1 MGRIP
6 GQSWPNRQTTN
17 GKGGEEDA
25 KRCGTEGTPVSLSP
39 NLIAAPSMASP
50 YIVTRQSFQGC
61 EGRSWQLTSRT
72 SDLARAK
79 PTLACNLRH
88 HQCPLLKFKFTKPC
102 LTRLLAFFPTPTP
115 TPPKPHSTC
124 PPYSKQALASPSVL
138 PICSPLCT
146 APPSPGLP
154 PPPARAWEH
163 LCLLPYPGSV
173 LPPQRLHHQEMDN
186 LSPGSPYSPGSYFR

>member
-1 MGRIP
+1 M
-6 GQSWPNRQTTN
+6 
-17 GKGGEEDA
+17 
-25 KRCGTEGTPVSLSP
+25 SLSP

-50 YIVTRQSFQGC
+50 YIVTRQSFQGR

-88 HQCPLLKFKFTKPC
+88 HQCPLPKFKFTKPC
-102 LTRLLAFFPTPTP
+102 LTRLLAFFPTP

-124 PPYSKQALASPSVL
+124 PPYSKQALASPSFL

-163 LCLLPYPGSV
+163 SASFPIQYQDQFCLLRASIIKRWTTSLLGAPTHLAHTSGK
-173 LPPQRLHHQEMDN
+173 
-186 LSPGSPYSPGSYFR
+186 